1 MVKHKNNCNKVKKVY
16 RNLEKNHGFT
26 IGKTK
31 NGVKVTHIESGKFY
45 IFHYSEKGCNPL
57 RRWIKKELNM
67 NIDM

>member
-16 RNLEKNHGFT
+16 KNLRSIGFT
-26 IGKTK
+26 TTKTK
-31 NGVKVTHIESGKFY
+31 NGVKVTHIETGKFY